1 MLSLVSW
8 CGITLCEK
16 DSLQVFAKLGGSR
29 LGSIDKRRVGWAC
42 QDTSPILRNIQQEV
56 SSFFKHPCR
65 SFRHIV
71 LFDGSVRLTPDWF
84 AYHENLKTDARLVD
98 MLTKATR
105 LDVMW
110 NEDDAYACQVIN
122 ASAVKLV
129 VNPEGT
135 SIQANPSFECRRDV
149 DNDSLVREHLWVP
162 EFELVNCKDVVDY
175 YWRPDYKRSTK
186 CVDLPSTSK
195 ARAIKSIHVHHRAK
209 TLGRIVGFPLVE
221 SFSMHRPGGLGRLDE
236 QDLQALA
243 ESNINALKL
252 VLWSILPAQIRL
264 MTKLTVLKVEHTN
277 SPDQEAQQVYKLNT
291 VPSELGLLNNL
302 TTLWLYG
309 QGFQGDVPSELG
321 RLSKLQE
328 LLITNTWVTSLPTEL
343 GELASL
349 TRLDLSGNTMLR
361 SGLPSCLLNKLDYL
375 KW

>member
-42 QDTSPILRNIQQEV
+42 QDTSTILRNIQQEV

-71 LFDGSVRLTPDWF
+71 LFNGSVRLTPDWF
-84 AYHENLKTDARLVD
+84 AYHDNLKTDARLVD

-122 ASAVKLV
+122 ACAVQLI
-129 VNPEGT
+129 VNQDGT
-135 SIQANPSFECRRDV
+135 TLQASRSIELREDTYYG
-149 DNDSLVREHLWVP
+149 DLVRDHLWVP
-162 EFELVNCKDVVDY
+162 EFELVNYKDVVDY
-175 YWRPDYKRSTK
+175 YCRPDYKRSTK

-195 ARAIKSIHVHHRAK
+195 ARAIKSIQVYHRAK
-209 TLGRIVGFPLVE
+209 ALGKIVGFPFVE
-221 SFSMHRPGGLGRLDE
+221 AFSILGGLGRLDE

-243 ESNINALKL
+243 ESNINALEL
-252 VLWSILPAQIRL
+252 VLWSSLPTQIGL
-264 MTKLTVLKVEHTN
+264 MTKLTVLKVKHTN

-291 VPSELGLLNNL
+291 VPSELGLLTNL
-302 TTLWLYG
+302 TTLWLTG
-309 QGFQGDVPSELG
+309 LGFQGDIPSELG
-321 RLSKLQE
+321 RLSQLKE
-328 LLITNTWVTSLPTEL
+328 LFITNTWVTSLPTEL

>member
-29 LGSIDKRRVGWAC
+29 LGSIDKRRVGLAC
-42 QDTSPILRNIQQEV
+42 QDTSTILRNIQQEV

-84 AYHENLKTDARLVD
+84 AYHENLNTDARLVD

-122 ASAVKLV
+122 ASAVQLI
-129 VNPEGT
+129 VNQDGT
-135 SIQANPSFECRRDV
+135 TLQASRSIELREDTYYG
-149 DNDSLVREHLWVP
+149 DLVRDHLWVP
-162 EFELVNCKDVVDY
+162 EFELVNYKDVVDY
-175 YWRPDYKRSTK
+175 YCRPDYKRSTK

-195 ARAIKSIHVHHRAK
+195 ARAIKSIQVYHRAK
-209 TLGRIVGFPLVE
+209 ALGKIVGFPFVE
-221 SFSMHRPGGLGRLDE
+221 AFSILGGLAQLDE
-236 QDLQALA
+236 QDLHGLAQTRLKAL
-243 ESNINALKL
+243 EL
-252 VLWSILPAQIRL
+252 VLWSRLPKQIGL
-264 MTKLTVLKVEHTN
+264 MTKLTVLKVKHTN

-291 VPSELGLLNNL
+291 VPSELGLLTNL
-302 TTLWLYG
+302 TTLWLTG
-309 QGFQGDVPSELG
+309 LGFQGDIPSELG
-321 RLSKLQE
+321 RLSQLKE
-328 LLITNTWVTSLPTEL
+328 LFITNTWVTSLPTEL

>member
-42 QDTSPILRNIQQEV
+42 QDTSTILRNIQQEV

-71 LFDGSVRLTPDWF
+71 LFNGSVRLTPDWF
-84 AYHENLKTDARLVD
+84 AYHDNLKTDARLVD

-122 ASAVKLV
+122 ACAVQLI
-129 VNPEGT
+129 VNQDGT
-135 SIQANPSFECRRDV
+135 SIQANPSFECREDV

-162 EFELVNCKDVVDY
+162 EFELVNRKDVVDY
-175 YWRPDYKRSTK
+175 YCRPDYKRSTK

-195 ARAIKSIHVHHRAK
+195 ARAIKSIQVYHRAK
-209 TLGRIVGFPLVE
+209 ALGKIVGFPFVE
-221 SFSMHRPGGLGRLDE
+221 AFSILGGLGRLDE

-243 ESNINALKL
+243 ESNINALEL
-252 VLWSILPAQIRL
+252 VLWSSLPTQIGL
-264 MTKLTVLKVEHTN
+264 MTKLTVLKVKHTN

-291 VPSELGLLNNL
+291 VPSELGLLTNL
-302 TTLWLYG
+302 TTLWLTG
-309 QGFQGDVPSELG
+309 LGFQGDIPSELG
-321 RLSKLQE
+321 RLSQLKE
-328 LLITNTWVTSLPTEL
+328 LFITNTWVTSLPTEL